1 MMKPVTI
8 QTGQLIAAGDL
19 TLEFEMMGR
28 DPNNPSPQNTYPE
41 NIVIYSTISAMS
53 GSEVMNFYGQ
63 APGMSDYAD
72 TVLTT
77 EIDLKA
83 NDEDVVRTMLKADD
97 VGPLDKLKIVAN
109 AEVVGAEKVD
119 LVIISW

>member
-1 MMKPVTI
+1 MMKPVNI

-28 DPNNPSPQNTYPE
+28 DLNSVVPSNSYPE

-53 GSEVMNFYGQ
+53 GSEVMDFYGQ
-63 APGMSDYAD
+63 APGMSAYAA
-72 TVLTT
+72 TVLSTQ
-77 EIDLKA
+77 INLKT
-83 NDEDVVRTMLKADD
+83 DESTVVRTMLKAAD
-97 VGPLDKLKIVAN
+97 VGPLDKLKIIAN
-109 AEVVGAEKVD
+109 AEVTAAEKVD

>member
-8 QTGQLIAAGDL
+8 HTGQLIAAGDL
-19 TLEFEMMGR
+19 TLEFEMSAR
-28 DPNNPSPQNTYPE
+28 KPNSSDPAKDYPE

-53 GSEVMNFYGQ
+53 GSEVMDFYGQ
-63 APGMSDYAD
+63 APGMSAYAA
-72 TVLTT
+72 TVLSTQ
-77 EIDLKA
+77 INLKTA
-83 NDEDVVRTMLKADD
+83 ESTVVRTMLKSDD

-109 AEVVGAEKVD
+109 AEVTAAEKVD